1 MDEKEPVNVLEIG
14 DFLLNDGSVVDKTYN
29 LTKVTE
35 AGKKVVGVVYYVG
48 NAQPSSVYTDTYS
61 EAQDILK
68 TEAPK
73 ATNGLAIAI
82 NNANEGNVARLFSSV
97 KFDYSTW
104 FTDNEVSNSYI
115 KKTISTTTPGSEI
128 LGYNNTAIIEK
139 VGESYNEAQTG
150 SSEFMTILTA
160 FRTANEVSSNCSK
173 WYLPSYAELKQIQDN
188 YATIEASIQK
198 ANGTLAQFSDFATNT
213 TDKFYWSSDLRGGQY
228 GWVSPLVETAAGVN
242 LYITRNSNN
251 YKGYFRF
258 AIAF

>member
-1 MDEKEPVNVLEIG
+1 MK
-14 DFLLNDGSVVDKTYN
+14 
-29 LTKVTE
+29 
-35 AGKKVVGVVYYVG
+35 A
-48 NAQPSSVYTDTYS
+48 
-61 EAQDILK
+61 
-68 TEAPK
+68 EAPK

-82 NNANEGNVARLFSSV
+82 NNANEGNVARLLSSV

-150 SSEFMTILTA
+150 SGEFMTILTA

-173 WYLPSYAELKQIQDN
+173 WYLPSYAELKQVQDN

-198 ANGTLAQFSDFATNT
+198 ANGTLVQFSDFATNT

-228 GWVSPLVETAAGVN
+228 GWVSPLADTTDAN
-242 LYITRNSNN
+242 LYISRNSNN